1 MSTGLSPGTR
11 ERVLDRF
18 GFTSPPTTDL
28 DGLCRLYQAWC
39 RQVPFDNVRKLIALH
54 GEGQDGPLP
63 GMDADDFLTAWLRH
77 GTGGTCWP
85 SANALGALCTASGF
99 STRLIAASMADIG
112 IPTHGTTV
120 VTLGTAEW
128 LVDSSMLTDE
138 PLRLARDA
146 GTEIARPAF
155 ATRATPVDEGWLFA
169 FPLPY
174 TTDQMP
180 CRTISP
186 EAVSHG
192 FFVERYEASREASP
206 FNTTVSTRRN
216 DDEGVVSY
224 GGGKRF
230 RRTTDGIDESD
241 LQGDALDRALVD
253 ELGFSGE
260 IVERLRGA
268 LTDRP

>member
-11 ERVLDRF
+11 ERVLDRL
-18 GFTSPPTTDL
+18 GFSSPPTNDL
-28 DGLCRLYQAWC
+28 DGLRRLYQAWC

-54 GEGQDGPLP
+54 GDGHDGPLP

-128 LVDSSMLTDE
+128 LVDSSMLTDL
-138 PLRLARDA
+138 PLRLDSREVTSIDH
-146 GTEIARPAF
+146 PVF
-155 ATRATPVDEGWLFA
+155 ATRATPVDQGWLFA

-174 TTDQMP
+174 APDPMP
-180 CRTISP
+180 CRTIGP
-186 EAVSHG
+186 EGVTQDY
-192 FFVERYEASREASP
+192 FMERYEASRDASP
-206 FNTTVSTRRN
+206 FNAQVSTRRN
-216 DDEGVVSY
+216 DDDGVVSY
-224 GGGKRF
+224 GGAKRF
-230 RRTTDGIDESD
+230 RRTAAGIEETDLAGET
-241 LQGDALDRALVD
+241 LYAALVD
-253 ELGFSGE
+253 EFEMSDE
-260 IVERLRGA
+260 IVDRLRTA
-268 LTDRP
+268 LNEPG